1 MNFKSTLILAVLGLV
16 YMTSS
21 VKSASISNSG
31 TTKLVIEDEEQKQQQ
46 QVDEIKQLQSLLFHE
61 IMENAVLRNRLR

>member
-1 MNFKSTLILAVLGLV
+1 
-16 YMTSS
+16 MTSS

-31 TTKLVIEDEEQKQQQ
+31 TLKVTEEEQKQQQ
-46 QVDEIKQLQSLLFHE
+46 DVEIKQLQSLLFRE